1 MLFASLI
8 ADKARIEH
16 VIAAL
21 ERANSAVLVVV
32 SDLRTAIALHVL
44 HERVEYLLVVG
55 VAPSKHFLLQPGPP
69 G

>member
-21 ERANSAVLVVV
+21 ERANSAVLMVV

-55 VAPSKHFLLQPGPP
+55 VTSCKHFLLQPGPP